1 MLDLVLEHFFLRVFA
16 RIYQQF
22 LHFGGHLLEDALADD
37 QRLELIGVMDFGE
50 VFLVGFI
57 ELIGLEADVA
67 VALAVHDALLKRS
80 EGFGPGDGGRA
91 AAEGFISGDQ
101 HGALGHAEL
110 QALHVGH
117 FGDGAL
123 GIGDVA
129 EVRIGPRQD
138 TES

>member
-1 MLDLVLEHFFLRVFA
+1 M
-16 RIYQQF
+16 
-22 LHFGGHLLEDALADD
+22 HLCEIL
-37 QRLELIGVMDFGE
+37 
-50 VFLVGFI
+50 LVGFV
-57 ELIGLEADVA
+57 ELHGLEADVA
-67 VALAVHDALLKRS
+67 VALPVHDALLEGG

-117 FGDGAL
+117 LGDGAL